1 MFTYIL
7 ILPNKMNLIKQKG
20 SSFPLPAH
28 GKGGARATIKSI
40 TPPPEKFCPSAK
52 QAGKKK
58 RGPECHP
65 HQ

>member
-20 SSFPLPAH
+20 SSFLSPAH
-28 GKGGARATIKSI
+28 WAGGARATKKYNARS
-40 TPPPEKFCPSAK
+40 PKKFRAKPK

-58 RGPECHP
+58 RGSECHP